1 MIATRPRDAG
11 CLRVARPGIVERN
24 VMPRNH
30 PSSACQVNRAALA
43 VCVVFALAVLAPDRA
58 SAASEEV
65 TFQAG
70 SYTLYGCIVRPE
82 GDGPFRAVIYNHG
95 SEKFPGRC
103 SPPDLARAYV
113 DHGYMFFM
121 FHRHGHGRS
130 PGEYIMDAQRR
141 IFAEPRDLAARQQ
154 EIVALQD
161 TYNLDVAAAVA
172 WLLARP
178 EVDRNHVAMTGV
190 SFGGIQTLL
199 AAEKGLGL
207 RASIPFAPGA
217 MSWANAV
224 VRQRL
229 ERAARNAKA
238 PLFLAQAQN
247 DYSLGPSQLLGPLV
261 RAKGP
266 PNDAKVYPAF
276 GGTPQEAHAA
286 FAIRAGG
293 IAVWS
298 SDVFTFLDK
307 AMEP

>member
-1 MIATRPRDAG
+1 
-11 CLRVARPGIVERN
+11 
-24 VMPRNH
+24 MPRNYH
-30 PSSACQVNRAALA
+30 SGACAIDRVVVALCAIFAFVVLRPSHAL
-43 VCVVFALAVLAPDRA
+43 
-58 SAASEEV
+58 AASEET

-70 SYTLYGCIVRPE
+70 SYILYGCIVRPE
-82 GDGPFRAVIYNHG
+82 GSGPFRAVIYNHG
-95 SEKFPGRC
+95 SEKYPGRC

-113 DHGYMFFM
+113 DHGYLFFM

-130 PGEYIMDAQRR
+130 PGEYIIDAQKR
-141 IFAEPRDLAARQQ
+141 IFGEPRDLATRQQ

-161 TYNLDVAAAVA
+161 AYNLDVAAAVA
-172 WLLARP
+172 WLLTRP

-207 RASIPFAPGA
+207 RAFVPFAPGA
-217 MSWANAV
+217 MSWSNAA

-229 ERAARNAKA
+229 ERAVRNAKA

-247 DYSLGPSQLLGPLV
+247 DYSLGPSQLLAPLV

-276 GGTPQEAHAA
+276 GTTPQEGHGA
-286 FAIRAGG
+286 FAIRADG

-298 SDVFTFLDK
+298 SDVFTFLDQ